1 MFRRYTVAPMTRS
14 SALLLILAFCGVT
27 AGQEWSRFRGPNGQ
41 GISDAQ
47 GIPIRWTEA
56 DYNWKVKLPAGG
68 HGSPVVWGQRVF
80 VTCET
85 PGGAGGIL
93 LALDVRMG
101 TTLWQ
106 KSYDLTSYRFHND
119 NSYAVTTPVVD
130 AEHVYVLWQT
140 SGEVILVALDH
151 KGREVW
157 RRDFRGVHSRFGS
170 GPSPTVCGDIIAFA
184 YEHWENDKGLE
195 STWIGLDRRTG
206 RTRWTTKRHNKEI
219 SYSTACVYSP
229 AGAKPQL
236 IFTSEAH
243 GMTAVDPADG
253 SVVWEV
259 PFTQVARAVSSPV
272 IAGDLLIATCGKG
285 GAGKELAAVRIVPG
299 SGGQRAE
306 LAYTCSGR
314 SAPYVPTS
322 LARDGLLYTFHDQGH
337 VSCLQLDTGEALWCE
352 KPAGRFYGSPVWV
365 NGLLYC
371 IDRDGRVVVLR
382 AGRNYELLAVN
393 PLDEK
398 SHATP
403 AVAGGVMYLR
413 TYSHVIALGG
423 KVDRPRN

>member
-1 MFRRYTVAPMTRS
+1 
-14 SALLLILAFCGVT
+14 
-27 AGQEWSRFRGPNGQ
+27 
-41 GISDAQ
+41 
-47 GIPIRWTEA
+47 
-56 DYNWKVKLPAGG
+56 
-68 HGSPVVWGQRVF
+68 
-80 VTCET
+80 
-85 PGGAGGIL
+85 
-93 LALDVRMG
+93 
-101 TTLWQ
+101 
-106 KSYDLTSYRFHND
+106 
-119 NSYAVTTPVVD
+119 
-130 AEHVYVLWQT
+130 
-140 SGEVILVALDH
+140 
-151 KGREVW
+151 
-157 RRDFRGVHSRFGS
+157 
-170 GPSPTVCGDIIAFA
+170 
-184 YEHWENDKGLE
+184 
-195 STWIGLDRRTG
+195 
-206 RTRWTTKRHNKEI
+206 
-219 SYSTACVYSP
+219 
-229 AGAKPQL
+229 
-236 IFTSEAH
+236 
-243 GMTAVDPADG
+243 MTAVDPADG

-371 IDRDGRVVVLR
+371 IDRGGQVVVLR
-382 AGRNYELLAVN
+382 AGRDYELLAVN
-393 PLDEK
+393 SLDEK